1 MFGIGTTE
9 LLVVLGIVIVLF
21 GARRLPE
28 IGASMGKG
36 IRTFKTAL
44 MGEEEKIPVAGTVI
58 WMTPKGAQGKRTTG
72 IGVQFSDQDQGNTQ
86 KKIENYLAGA
96 LGGDKPTHTM

>member
-1 MFGIGTTE
+1 MRVGPLGIPE
-9 LLVVLGIVIVLF
+9 IAIIIVIILLVF

-44 MGEEEKIPVAGTVI
+44 MGEEEKEESENQTA
-58 WMTPKGAQGKRTTG
+58 ASGKDDSST
-72 IGVQFSDQDQGNTQ
+72 
-86 KKIENYLAGA
+86 
-96 LGGDKPTHTM
+96 